1 MRSIILFA
9 FLVAV
14 GVVVTGCGAQKAA
27 TSSDTPTAA
36 YKRLFEA
43 VKSKNTEAIKQT
55 LSKKTF
61 ALAEFTAQKYKKT
74 IDQALENGFTAT
86 TFADSLPTMRDER
99 VKDDMGALE
108 VWNSRDNRWEDLPF
122 VFEDGNWK
130 FAVGDAFANTW
141 KSPGKGQ
148 AQIEMEA
155 ANKLT
160 ANGKVINRPSS
171 NANPKDIVRPKMP
184 AGQPIPTVPPK

>member
-1 MRSIILFA
+1 MRSI
-9 FLVAV
+9 LVFSLLLAV
-14 GVVVTGCGAQKAA
+14 GIAVTGCGAQKAA

-43 VKSKNTEAIKQT
+43 VKSKNTEAIKKT

-61 ALAEFTAQKYKKT
+61 SLAEFTAQKYKKT

-86 TFADSLPTMRDER
+86 TFADSLPEMRDER
-99 VKDDMGALE
+99 IKDDMGALE

-122 VFEDGNWK
+122 VFEDGSWK
-130 FAVGDAFANTW
+130 LGIGDAFANTW

-155 ANKLT
+155 ANKLN
-160 ANGKVINRPSS
+160 ANGKIIETPNS
-171 NANPKDIVRPKMP
+171 NANQKNIIRPKMP